1 MSKTLN
7 YIKLNSSKEDHDI
20 IRNEFFVTN
29 IQRIKIYSL
38 LAIPVSLLHIL
49 LFAAKIDPE
58 NTAEYYWRIQIIL
71 MHTILVLV
79 ATAFGIYAWVASKK
93 RQSANRFD
101 LYIGP
106 LFGLII
112 IISGAL
118 ISAIDQ
124 KVTNSI
130 IPFLIVSIIAALF
143 LLIRPWIIFS
153 IGMVALAAFSVLM
166 YHAQPNQQY
175 LLTNLVN
182 GLTAIALAIGLS
194 TILWISSL
202 TRHRQSRLI
211 TRQKIEL
218 EASYRKLQE
227 KTQELEQANST
238 KDRFFSILAHDLFGP
253 IAGISS
259 YMQFMEEEAQTNA
272 WDSKQLLVSIHR
284 FRDSVDNTLRLI
296 ENLLNWARTQRN
308 EITFNPKSVDI
319 SLLLNVAADSLKLQC
334 EKKGIAIN
342 IPKTPQTMFV
352 DGDTNMLETVFR
364 NLLSNAVK
372 FSHPG
377 NNIRVITSQSPELT
391 EVKIIDNGVGMS
403 PETVN
408 KLFQIGEKI
417 TSRGTD
423 YESGTGLGLVLVDEF
438 IKHHQGRILVESVEG
453 KGSTFTVQL
462 PGNNV
467 TGDE

>member
-153 IGMVALAAFSVLM
+153 IGMVALVVLPSGP
-166 YHAQPNQQY
+166 YPSFATPKVC
-175 LLTNLVN
+175 LSLDLT
-182 GLTAIALAIGLS
+182 
-194 TILWISSL
+194 
-202 TRHRQSRLI
+202 
-211 TRQKIEL
+211 
-218 EASYRKLQE
+218 
-227 KTQELEQANST
+227 
-238 KDRFFSILAHDLFGP
+238 
-253 IAGISS
+253 
-259 YMQFMEEEAQTNA
+259 
-272 WDSKQLLVSIHR
+272 
-284 FRDSVDNTLRLI
+284 
-296 ENLLNWARTQRN
+296 
-308 EITFNPKSVDI
+308 
-319 SLLLNVAADSLKLQC
+319 
-334 EKKGIAIN
+334 
-342 IPKTPQTMFV
+342 
-352 DGDTNMLETVFR
+352 
-364 NLLSNAVK
+364 
-372 FSHPG
+372 
-377 NNIRVITSQSPELT
+377 
-391 EVKIIDNGVGMS
+391 
-403 PETVN
+403 
-408 KLFQIGEKI
+408 
-417 TSRGTD
+417 
-423 YESGTGLGLVLVDEF
+423 
-438 IKHHQGRILVESVEG
+438 
-453 KGSTFTVQL
+453 
-462 PGNNV
+462 
-467 TGDE
+467 

>member
-1 MSKTLN
+1 
-7 YIKLNSSKEDHDI
+7 
-20 IRNEFFVTN
+20 
-29 IQRIKIYSL
+29 
-38 LAIPVSLLHIL
+38 
-49 LFAAKIDPE
+49 
-58 NTAEYYWRIQIIL
+58 
-71 MHTILVLV
+71 
-79 ATAFGIYAWVASKK
+79 
-93 RQSANRFD
+93 
-101 LYIGP
+101 
-106 LFGLII
+106 
-112 IISGAL
+112 
-118 ISAIDQ
+118 
-124 KVTNSI
+124 
-130 IPFLIVSIIAALF
+130 
-143 LLIRPWIIFS
+143 
-153 IGMVALAAFSVLM
+153 
-166 YHAQPNQQY
+166 
-175 LLTNLVN
+175 
-182 GLTAIALAIGLS
+182 
-194 TILWISSL
+194 
-202 TRHRQSRLI
+202 
-211 TRQKIEL
+211 
-218 EASYRKLQE
+218 
-227 KTQELEQANST
+227 
-238 KDRFFSILAHDLFGP
+238 
-253 IAGISS
+253 
-259 YMQFMEEEAQTNA
+259 MEEEAQTNA

-364 NLLSNAVK
+364 NLLSNSVK

-462 PGNNV
+462 PGKRV